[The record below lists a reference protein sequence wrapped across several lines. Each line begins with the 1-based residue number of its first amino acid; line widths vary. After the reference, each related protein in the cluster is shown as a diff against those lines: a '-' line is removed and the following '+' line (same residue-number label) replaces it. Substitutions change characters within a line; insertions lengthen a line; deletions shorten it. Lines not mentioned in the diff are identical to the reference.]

1 MIYARIPP
9 RNGQGRRA
17 SAPGRIDMS
26 HGGFWREL
34 KSRNVLRAGVLYA
47 GAVWA
52 LAQGVAQ
59 LLPLFGDYEWIA
71 RWFVIAGVVGFPFWI
86 AFAWFYEFTPQGL
99 KRESELAADASIVRG
114 TGRALDKWIIAVL
127 TLAVVLLLTNT
138 FVWRKGAGLRSKA
151 AHVAAGLASI
161 PAKSIAVLPLL
172 NESGDKSQDYF
183 SDGLSEELISALG
196 QVRDLKVIGRN
207 SSFRFR
213 GAQQDDTTGIGAK
226 LAVATLLEG
235 TVRKQGDEVRIVASL
250 VKSSDGSQLWS
261 QTYERKL
268 KDVFAV
274 QSDIATSVA
283 NALKASVFGG
293 AVEATDK
300 PPSGNM
306 AAYDAMLQGRYYAER
321 RNRTDYPKAVAF
333 YQQAIALD
341 PDYAL
346 AYARLAIAQQ
356 WFNDWV
362 ANNEERKVTGAQAR
376 ANARKAVELAP
387 QSALALGALGIN
399 QAWSDFDYAAAE
411 PTLKKAVALD
421 PSNAETLYQLA
432 DVTACLGR
440 LDEAIGMMREVLV
453 MEPLNASFHFYTG
466 QFLMAA
472 GRYGG
477 AEAELKRALELQP
490 TMEATHAL
498 LAMVYIQQHRFAEA
512 MAQAEAEPQPQSRR
526 WALASTYFAQGDAA
540 RGQQQLDEMIRRDSG
555 FPTYMAM
562 VYAMRGDADNAYAW
576 LDRAVATHDPGVATL
591 YELPWLVPALRKDP
605 RMAALCRKLG
615 LPTPDEVA
623 VPRTASATFPPAATV
638 TP

>member
-1 MIYARIPP
+1 
-9 RNGQGRRA
+9 
-17 SAPGRIDMS
+17 MS
-26 HGGFWREL
+26 LFAEL
-34 KSRNVLRAGVLYA
+34 QRRNVLRAGVLYA

-52 LAQGVAQ
+52 LAQGLAQ

-71 RWFVIAGVVGFPFWI
+71 RWVVVAGVIGFPFWI

-99 KRESELAADASIVRG
+99 KRESEIEADASIVRG

-127 TLAVVLLLTNT
+127 VVAVVLLLTNT
-138 FVWRKGAGLRSKA
+138 FVWRSGAGLHGGS
-151 AHVAAGLASI
+151 ASTA
-161 PAKSIAVLPLL
+161 PAKSIAVLPLV
-172 NESGDKSQDYF
+172 NESGDARQDYF

-196 QVRDLKVIGRN
+196 QVRALKVIGRN
-207 SSFRFR
+207 SSFQFR
-213 GAQQDDTTGIGAK
+213 GRAQDDTAGIGAK
-226 LAVATLLEG
+226 LGVATLLEG
-235 TVRKQGDEVRIVASL
+235 TVRKQGNEVRIVASL
-250 VKSSDGSQLWS
+250 IKASDGSQLWS
-261 QTYERKL
+261 QTYERQL

-283 NALKASVFGG
+283 NALKANVFGG
-293 AVEATDK
+293 AIEATDK
-300 PPSGNM
+300 PPSGNL
-306 AAYDAMLQGRYYAER
+306 AAYDALLQGRWYAER
-321 RNRTDYPKAVAF
+321 RNRADYFKAVDY
-333 YQQAIALD
+333 YQQAIKLD

-362 ANNEERKVTGAQAR
+362 ANNEERKITGAQAH
-376 ANARKAVELAP
+376 ANAHKAVELAP

-421 PSNAETLYQLA
+421 PSNAEALYQLA

-440 LDEAIGMMREVLV
+440 LDEAIGMMRKVLV

-477 AEAELKRALELQP
+477 AEAELKRAIELQP
-490 TMEATHAL
+490 TMEAAHAM
-498 LAMVYIQQHRFAEA
+498 LATVYIQQHHLAAA
-512 MAQAEAEPQPQSRR
+512 MAAAEAEPQPEARR
-526 WALASTYFAQGDAA
+526 WALASTYFVQGDAA
-540 RGQQQLDEMIRRDSG
+540 RGQQQLDEMIRRDSS

-562 VYAMRGDADNAYAW
+562 VYAMRGDADNAFVW
-576 LDRAVATHDPGVATL
+576 LDRAVAARDPGVASL

-605 RMAALCRKLG
+605 RMTSLCHKLG
-615 LPTPDEVA
+615 IPAPAEVA
-623 VPRTASATFPPAATV
+623 AQRAASATLSAATV
-638 TP
+638 KQ